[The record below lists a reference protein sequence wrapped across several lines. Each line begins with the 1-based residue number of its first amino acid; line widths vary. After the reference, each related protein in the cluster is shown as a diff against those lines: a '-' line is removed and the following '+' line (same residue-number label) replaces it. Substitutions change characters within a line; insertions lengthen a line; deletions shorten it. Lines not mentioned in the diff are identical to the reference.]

1 MSKTEVVLGIDI
13 GGTNTKLG
21 FVDREGNCPVA
32 ATMPTEA
39 LTEVG
44 PSKEVELFLQRLYT
58 TVDEMFAK
66 IAGTSVMRGIGM
78 GVPNGNYYKGTVEM
92 PPNLNWN
99 EIVPLS
105 SIMQKH
111 YGVPAALTND
121 ANAAALGEM
130 KFGVAKGMRNFL
142 VVTLGTG
149 LGSGFVVNGDIMYGA
164 DGFAGELGHVTV
176 NPEGRMCGCGKIG
189 CLETYVS
196 ATGIRRTV
204 YKLLADHTEDSEM
217 RRISFDD
224 LTGEMITEAALRG
237 DKIAIEAFDYT
248 SKLLGIKLADTVAI
262 TSPEA
267 IILFGGLTKAGA
279 HLLEPTHKYMEQY
292 MMPIF
297 KNKVKLLVSG
307 LTGANTAV
315 LGASALI
322 WNELDKK
329 PIL

>member
-1 MSKTEVVLGIDI
+1 
-13 GGTNTKLG
+13 
-21 FVDREGNCPVA
+21 
-32 ATMPTEA
+32 
-39 LTEVG
+39 
-44 PSKEVELFLQRLYT
+44 
-58 TVDEMFAK
+58 
-66 IAGTSVMRGIGM
+66 
-78 GVPNGNYYKGTVEM
+78 M

-99 EIVPLS
+99 EIVPLA
-105 SIMQKH
+105 SIMEKH

-130 KFGVAKGMRNFL
+130 QFGVAKGMKNFL

-176 NPEGRMCGCGKIG
+176 NPEGRMCGCGKVG

-248 SKLLGIKLADTVAI
+248 SKLLGLKLADTVAL

-267 IILFGGLTKAGA
+267 IILFGGLTRAGA
-279 HLLEPTHKYMEQY
+279 HLLEPTYKYMEQY

-322 WNELDKK
+322 WNELDKR
-329 PIL
+329 PPL

>member
-1 MSKTEVVLGIDI
+1 
-13 GGTNTKLG
+13 
-21 FVDREGNCPVA
+21 
-32 ATMPTEA
+32 
-39 LTEVG
+39 
-44 PSKEVELFLQRLYT
+44 
-58 TVDEMFAK
+58 
-66 IAGTSVMRGIGM
+66 
-78 GVPNGNYYKGTVEM
+78 
-92 PPNLNWN
+92 
-99 EIVPLS
+99 
-105 SIMQKH
+105 
-111 YGVPAALTND
+111 
-121 ANAAALGEM
+121 
-130 KFGVAKGMRNFL
+130 
-142 VVTLGTG
+142 
-149 LGSGFVVNGDIMYGA
+149 
-164 DGFAGELGHVTV
+164 
-176 NPEGRMCGCGKIG
+176 
-189 CLETYVS
+189 
-196 ATGIRRTV
+196 
-204 YKLLADHTEDSEM
+204 M